1 MRVGL
6 WTVYAANRRNTA
18 ATNEG
23 VSANGPRA
31 TASVWVHEFKSR
43 GTRDAYH
50 EHMKREVRISLPDH
64 GTRAFAP
71 SVYSRGGRAL

>member
-6 WTVYAANRRNTA
+6 WTVYAANRRSTA
-18 ATNEG
+18 VANDG

-43 GTRDAYH
+43 ASREAYH
-50 EHMKREVRISLPDH
+50 EHMKREVRIFLPDH
-64 GTRAFAP
+64 GTRAFAS
-71 SVYSRGGRAL
+71 SVHSRGGRAL